1 MALEIVPRNA
11 VLPVA
16 MSFYA
21 TSNDDGSF
29 ALTLLGGSR
38 PIANDNVRMLELCQQ
53 TDATVASKDVKV
65 EVNIDV
71 NNVLKASAT
80 FVEYNEEGEETAI
93 GTKLEGK

>member
-1 MALEIVPRNA
+1 MRSLG
-11 VLPVA
+11 
-16 MSFYA
+16 Y
-21 TSNDDGSF
+21 
-29 ALTLLGGSR
+29 TLLGGSR

-65 EVNIDV
+65 EVTIDV

-93 GTKLEGK
+93 GTKLEGT

>member
-1 MALEIVPRNA
+1 
-11 VLPVA
+11 
-16 MSFYA
+16 
-21 TSNDDGSF
+21 
-29 ALTLLGGSR
+29 
-38 PIANDNVRMLELCQQ
+38 MLELCQQ